1 MRGLKRA
8 PKVATPKAATESQKS
23 SLTSTISDLRKAA
36 KDIMNAN
43 HVTHEEQNSRLLI
56 CDPCEH
62 KIGTRCN
69 LCRCFLNYKT
79 KLTNS
84 ECPIGKWSASVGES
98 TVDGSSH
105 Q

>member
-36 KDIMNAN
+36 VDIMKAN
-43 HVTHEEQNSRLLI
+43 HVTHNEQNERLVI
-56 CDPCEH
+56 CGACEH
-62 KIGTRCN
+62 KSGTRCN
-69 LCRCFLNYKT
+69 LCRCFLSYKT
-79 KLTNS
+79 KLANS

-98 TVDGSSH
+98 AVDGSG
-105 Q
+105 QQ